1 MVVQKKKDAVEKA
14 RVEKECTAK
23 EKVEQ
28 EQC

>member
-1 MVVQKKKDAVEKA
+1 VQKKKDAVEKA